1 MNIAERIV
9 MTLLAILGVI
19 VIISIALVTER
30 AISEKKRCALSNGT
44 YSGEICFKNELLIKI
59 K

>member
-19 VIISIALVTER
+19 VIISIALETGRVV
-30 AISEKKRCALSNGT
+30 SEKKRCALSNGT
-44 YSGEICFKNELLIKI
+44 YSREICFKNELLIRVK
-59 K
+59 